1 MDVNKIN
8 VGDKFSTE
16 NKLLSILGFPQ
27 ASGNTRLSLLKEVQ
41 QYFDYT
47 KTGKVA
53 RGKETN
59 EIVILDKYIQP
70 KSKQDGRVSEIVQY
84 LKPLILSMENKSI
97 GNKRLFL
104 EEFKIVNEDNWKK
117 FKGNNR
123 VEFYKSYLL
132 HDFKG
137 KLKTALNQLYKEY
150 DWFYYSYDY
159 LLINSYAIE
168 EEKYQ
173 IATKLQSEYIESMRS
188 NIKDRIIA
196 RHKLEYPNEKNKTW
210 KNLSYRYTPT
220 LYKMVNDE
228 CMDALG
234 VDKCVDVVTISKR
247 NDEPYTCETT
257 IEEIRL
263 YYKLKMAD
271 WIKKND
277 YTDVEDIINFH
288 NEIFKDVKQY
298 I

>member
-1 MDVNKIN
+1 MDIDKIN

-16 NKLLSILGFPQ
+16 NKLLLILGFPQ

-47 KTGKVA
+47 KTGKLA

-70 KSKQDGRVSEIVQY
+70 KLKQDGRVSEIVQY
-84 LKPLILSMENKSI
+84 LKPLILMMENKSV

-104 EEFKIVNEDNWKK
+104 DEFKIADIDSWKK

-123 VEFYKSYLL
+123 VEFYKYYLL
-132 HDFKG
+132 NDFKG
-137 KLKTALNQLYKEY
+137 KIKTALNQLYKEY

-159 LLINSYAIE
+159 LLINTNATE
-168 EEKYQ
+168 QELKYQ
-173 IATKLQSEYIESMRS
+173 IATKSQSEYIDTMKL
-188 NIKDRIIA
+188 NVKDRIIA

-210 KNLSYRYTPT
+210 KNLSYRYMLT

-228 CMDALG
+228 CRDVFDM
-234 VDKCVDVVTISKR
+234 DKCVDVVTISKS
-247 NDEPYTCETT
+247 NTEPYVFETT
-257 IEEIRL
+257 LDEIRL

-277 YTDVEDIINFH
+277 YSNVEDVVNFH
-288 NEIFKDVKQY
+288 NEIFNDVN
-298 I
+298 